1 MVMSQLSSPIKKKT
15 DAALLTS
22 VSQAKNWVQE
32 LPLTNMGEVT
42 RVLYQS
48 LVALNQH
55 PLPPAARIDITEVL
69 LPYVN
74 IALEN
79 LDRHFSTRSFPLPER
94 SQKVFDLKQAL
105 QLELAG
111 SYQLAALD
119 MLTRGGDSQKRLTV
133 AIGRAI
139 RYMGRTLVNSYGV
152 YVKCKPN
159 IWHDVHHLYLLA
171 CENKI
176 EDKTIPKSS
185 DGKADNFTIESYYKL
200 FNLVA
205 LGVPNSLRQGEI
217 DRLEKFFASV
227 VNTVAILDDVD
238 NISGD
243 YAHIALL
250 NSDEP
255 AALMPA
261 SEVLNSPTSRIF
273 DIAKIESILKDFI
286 EMTAESSFGLHE
298 DQPMLNRGLANR
310 LLSRLTSSSSRKNK
324 RFERNDVAGVV
335 MRLSDVFS
343 IVAASGMTEES
354 NEEKSNAEDE
364 LYEKMSFGEAAS
376 SPWVDIDIE
385 TSLEDSDVEIQPW
398 HIDNS
403 SAKGY
408 GFRQKI
414 IEPSSARV
422 GEVLALRDPS
432 DQSDNWQIAVIR
444 WMDFYRDKGLC
455 FGAEL
460 LSPRAVSISIKAIMN
475 REATQRLPINGLL
488 LPKIEAVREAP
499 SLLLPGHMLLV
510 EDMLMIDIGGR
521 EEKIQLISI
530 DECLGSFAYCEYI
543 VIDKE
548 EDEAEEPESDFSGVW
563 DFI

>member
-1 MVMSQLSSPIKKKT
+1 MSLLSSPAKKKT
-15 DAALLTS
+15 DAVLLTS
-22 VSQAKNWVQE
+22 VSQAKNWVQD

-55 PLPPAARIDITEVL
+55 PLAPAVRIEITEVL

-139 RYMGRTLVNSYGV
+139 RYMGRTLVNSYGI
-152 YVKCKPN
+152 YVKSKPN
-159 IWHDVHHLYLLA
+159 IWHDIHHLYLLA
-171 CENKI
+171 CENLVHQKP
-176 EDKTIPKSS
+176 IPESL
-185 DGKADNFTIESYYKL
+185 DGRSEPFTIESYYKL

-227 VNTVAILDDVD
+227 INTVDILDDVD
-238 NISGD
+238 SIKGD

-273 DIAKIESILKDFI
+273 DVSKIEDVLKDFI
-286 EMTAESSFGLHE
+286 QMTSNSSFGLHE

-324 RFERNDVAGVV
+324 RFDRDDVAGVV

-343 IVAASGMTEES
+343 VVAVSGATEES
-354 NEEKSNAEDE
+354 VDETTNAEDE
-364 LYEKMSFGEAAS
+364 LYEKLSYGEAAS
-376 SPWVDIDIE
+376 SPWVEIDIE
-385 TSLEDSDVEIQPW
+385 TSLEDTDIEIQPW
-398 HIDNS
+398 YIDNS

-408 GFRQKI
+408 CFRQKV

-422 GEVLALRDPS
+422 GEVLALRDPA

-460 LSPRAVSISIKAIMN
+460 LSPRAVSISISAIIN
-475 REATQRLPINGLL
+475 REVPQRLPINGLM
-488 LPKIEAVREAP
+488 LPKIEAIRDEP
-499 SLLLPGHMLLV
+499 SLLLPGHMLLI
-510 EDMLMIDIGGR
+510 EDILKINIGNR
-521 EEKIQLISI
+521 EEQVQLIAI
-530 DECLGSFAYCEYI
+530 DECLGSFAYCQYVVLDQKDNEP
-543 VIDKE
+543 DE
-548 EDEAEEPESDFSGVW
+548 EESDFSDVW

>member
-1 MVMSQLSSPIKKKT
+1 MSLLSSPAKKKT
-15 DAALLTS
+15 DAVLLTS
-22 VSQAKNWVQE
+22 VSQAKNWVQD

-55 PLPPAARIDITEVL
+55 PLAPAVRIEITEVL

-139 RYMGRTLVNSYGV
+139 RYMGRTLVNSYGI
-152 YVKCKPN
+152 YVKSKPN
-159 IWHDVHHLYLLA
+159 IWHDIHHLYLLA
-171 CENKI
+171 CENLVHQKP
-176 EDKTIPKSS
+176 IPESL
-185 DGKADNFTIESYYKL
+185 DGRSEPFTIESYYKL
-200 FNLVA
+200 INLVA

-227 VNTVAILDDVD
+227 INTVDILDDVD
-238 NISGD
+238 SIKGD

-273 DIAKIESILKDFI
+273 DVSKIEDVLKDFI
-286 EMTAESSFGLHE
+286 QMTSNSSFGLHE

-324 RFERNDVAGVV
+324 RFDRDDVAGVV

-343 IVAASGMTEES
+343 VVAVSGATEES
-354 NEEKSNAEDE
+354 VEETSNAEDE
-364 LYEKMSFGEAAS
+364 LYEKLSYGEAAS
-376 SPWVDIDIE
+376 SPWVEIDIE
-385 TSLEDSDVEIQPW
+385 TSLEDTDIEIQPW
-398 HIDNS
+398 YIDNS

-408 GFRQKI
+408 CFRQKV

-422 GEVLALRDPS
+422 GEVLALRDPA

-460 LSPRAVSISIKAIMN
+460 LSPRAVSISISAIIN
-475 REATQRLPINGLL
+475 REVPQRLPINGLM
-488 LPKIEAVREAP
+488 LPKIEAIRDEP
-499 SLLLPGHMLLV
+499 SLLLPGHMLLI
-510 EDMLMIDIGGR
+510 EDILKINIGDR
-521 EEKIQLISI
+521 EEQVQLIAI
-530 DECLGSFAYCEYI
+530 DECLGSFAYCQYVVLDQKDNEP
-543 VIDKE
+543 DE
-548 EDEAEEPESDFSGVW
+548 EESDFSDVW

>member
-1 MVMSQLSSPIKKKT
+1 MSLLSSPAKKKT
-15 DAALLTS
+15 DAVLLTS
-22 VSQAKNWVQE
+22 VSQAKNWVQD

-55 PLPPAARIDITEVL
+55 PLTPAVRIEITEVL

-111 SYQLAALD
+111 SYQLASLD

-139 RYMGRTLVNSYGV
+139 RYMGRTLVNSYGI

-159 IWHDVHHLYLLA
+159 IWHDIHHLYLLA
-171 CENKI
+171 CENLVHQKP
-176 EDKTIPKSS
+176 IPESV
-185 DGKADNFTIESYYKL
+185 DGRSEPFTIESYYKL

-227 VNTVAILDDVD
+227 INTVDILDDVD
-238 NISGD
+238 SIKGD

-273 DIAKIESILKDFI
+273 DVSKIEDILKDFI
-286 EMTAESSFGLHE
+286 QMTTNSSFGLHE

-324 RFERNDVAGVV
+324 RFDRDDVAGVV

-343 IVAASGMTEES
+343 VVAVSGVTEES
-354 NEEKSNAEDE
+354 VEQTSNAEDD
-364 LYEKMSFGEAAS
+364 LYEKLSYGEGAS

-385 TSLEDSDVEIQPW
+385 TSLEDTDIEIQPW
-398 HIDNS
+398 YIDNS

-408 GFRQKI
+408 CLRQKV

-460 LSPRAVSISIKAIMN
+460 LSPRAISISISDIIN
-475 REATQRLPINGLL
+475 REVPQRLPINGLMYL
-488 LPKIEAVREAP
+488 KLKRSEMAHHYFYQAIC
-499 SLLLPGHMLLV
+499 
-510 EDMLMIDIGGR
+510 
-521 EEKIQLISI
+521 
-530 DECLGSFAYCEYI
+530 CL
-543 VIDKE
+543 
-548 EDEAEEPESDFSGVW
+548 
-563 DFI
+563 

>member
-1 MVMSQLSSPIKKKT
+1 MSQLSSPSKKKT

-22 VSQAKNWVQE
+22 VSQAKSWVQD

-48 LVALNQH
+48 LIALNQH
-55 PLPPAARIDITEVL
+55 PLPPAVRIEITEVL

-94 SQKVFDLKQAL
+94 SQKVFDLKQVL

-139 RYMGRTLVNSYGV
+139 RCMGRTLVNSYGI
-152 YVKCKPN
+152 YVKTKPN

-171 CENKI
+171 CENMIQHKP
-176 EDKTIPKSS
+176 IPKSV
-185 DGKADNFTIESYYKL
+185 DGKSEPFTIEAYYKL

-227 VNTVAILDDVD
+227 VNTVQILDDVD
-238 NISGD
+238 SITGD

-273 DIAKIESILKDFI
+273 DISKIEDILKDFI
-286 EMTAESSFGLHE
+286 KITANSSFGLHE
-298 DQPMLNRGLANR
+298 DQPMLNRDLAER

-324 RFERNDVAGVV
+324 RFDRDDVAGLV
-335 MRLSDVFS
+335 MRLNDVFS
-343 IVAASGMTEES
+343 VVAASGMTEDS
-354 NEEKSNAEDE
+354 EEETTNAEDD
-364 LYEKMSFGEAAS
+364 LYEKLSYGEAAS

-385 TSLEDSDVEIQPW
+385 SSLEDADVEIQPW
-398 HIDNS
+398 YIDNS

-408 GFRQKI
+408 GFRQKV

-422 GEVLALRDPS
+422 GEVLAIRDPQDES
-432 DQSDNWQIAVIR
+432 EKWQVAVIR

-460 LSPRAVSISIKAIMN
+460 LSPKAVSVSIKAIVN
-475 REATQRLPINGLL
+475 REVPQRLPINGLML
-488 LPKIEAVREAP
+488 TKIEAIREAP
-499 SLLLPGHMLLV
+499 SLLLPGHMLSV
-510 EDMLMIDIGGR
+510 EDVLMIDIGSR
-521 EEKIQLISI
+521 EQKVQLIAI
-530 DECLGSFAYCEYI
+530 DECMGSFAYCEYI
-543 VIDKE
+543 VLDL
-548 EDEAEEPESDFSGVW
+548 DEIETDEPESDFSGVW

>member
-1 MVMSQLSSPIKKKT
+1 MSLLSSPAKKKT
-15 DAALLTS
+15 DAVLLTS
-22 VSQAKNWVQE
+22 VSQAKNWVQD

-55 PLPPAARIDITEVL
+55 PLTPAVRIEITEVL

-111 SYQLAALD
+111 SYQLASLD

-139 RYMGRTLVNSYGV
+139 RYMGRTLVNSYGI

-159 IWHDVHHLYLLA
+159 IWHDIHHLYLLA
-171 CENKI
+171 CENLVHQKP
-176 EDKTIPKSS
+176 IPESV
-185 DGKADNFTIESYYKL
+185 DGRSEPFTIESYYKL

-227 VNTVAILDDVD
+227 INTVDILDDVD
-238 NISGD
+238 SIKGD

-273 DIAKIESILKDFI
+273 DVSKIEDILKDFI
-286 EMTAESSFGLHE
+286 QMTTNSSFGLHE

-324 RFERNDVAGVV
+324 RFDRDDVAGVV

-343 IVAASGMTEES
+343 VVAVSGVTEES
-354 NEEKSNAEDE
+354 VVQTSNAEDD
-364 LYEKMSFGEAAS
+364 LYEKLSYGEGAS
-376 SPWVDIDIE
+376 SPWVEIDIE
-385 TSLEDSDVEIQPW
+385 TSLEDTDIEIQPW
-398 HIDNS
+398 YIDNS

-408 GFRQKI
+408 CLRQKV

-460 LSPRAVSISIKAIMN
+460 LSPRAISISISDIIN
-475 REATQRLPINGLL
+475 REVPQRLPINGLM
-488 LPKIEAVREAP
+488 LPKIEAIRDGP

-510 EDMLMIDIGGR
+510 EDILKIHIGDR
-521 EEKIQLISI
+521 EEKVQLIAI
-530 DECLGSFAYCEYI
+530 DECLGSFAYCQYI
-543 VIDKE
+543 VLDQKE
-548 EDEAEEPESDFSGVW
+548 NEPEVQESDFNDVW

>member
-1 MVMSQLSSPIKKKT
+1 MIQLSSPAKKKM
-15 DAALLTS
+15 DAILLTS
-22 VSQAKNWVQE
+22 LSQAKNWVQG
-32 LPLTNMGEVT
+32 LSLTNMGEVT

-55 PLPPAARIDITEVL
+55 PLAPAVRIEITEVL

-79 LDRHFSTRSFPLPER
+79 LDRHFSIRSFPLLKR

-119 MLTRGGDSQKRLTV
+119 MLTRGGDSQKRLTI
-133 AIGRAI
+133 AIGRAV
-139 RYMGRTLVNSYGV
+139 RYMGRTLLNSYGI

-171 CENKI
+171 CENRVQKNP
-176 EDKTIPKSS
+176 IPKSL
-185 DGKADNFTIESYYKL
+185 DGKSDPFTIESYYKL

-205 LGVPNSLRQGEI
+205 LGIPNSLRQGEI

-227 VNTVAILDDVD
+227 VNSVEILNDVD
-238 NISGD
+238 SISGD

-273 DIAKIESILKDFI
+273 DISKIEAILKDFI
-286 EMTAESSFGLHE
+286 QNTTSSNFGLHE

-310 LLSRLTSSSSRKNK
+310 LLSRLTFSSSRKNK
-324 RFERNDVAGVV
+324 RFDRDDAAGVV

-343 IVAASGMTEES
+343 VVAASGVTEEDD
-354 NEEKSNAEDE
+354 EQKANAEDD
-364 LYEKMSFGEAAS
+364 LYEKLSSGEAAS

-385 TSLEDSDVEIQPW
+385 SSLEDVDIEIQPW
-398 HIDNS
+398 CIENS

-408 GFRQKI
+408 CLRQKV
-414 IEPSSARV
+414 IEPSAARV
-422 GEVLALRDPS
+422 GEVLALRDPH
-432 DQSDNWQIAVIR
+432 DESDNWQIAVIR
-444 WMDFYRDKGLC
+444 WMDFYHDRGLC

-460 LSPRAVSISIKAIMN
+460 LSPRAASISIKAIMN
-475 REATQRLPINGLL
+475 RDAPQRLPINGLL
-488 LPKIEAVREAP
+488 LPKIEAIRDAP
-499 SLLLPGHMLLV
+499 SLLLPGHMLVV
-510 EDMLMIDIGGR
+510 EDILMIDIGSR
-521 EEKIQLISI
+521 EERVQLIAI
-530 DECLGSFAYCEYI
+530 DECLGSFAYCDYI
-543 VIDKE
+543 VLDQKE
-548 EDEAEEPESDFSGVW
+548 QEVEDAETDFSSVW

>member
-1 MVMSQLSSPIKKKT
+1 MSLLSSPAKKKT
-15 DAALLTS
+15 DAVLLTS
-22 VSQAKNWVQE
+22 VSQAKNWVQD

-55 PLPPAARIDITEVL
+55 PLAPAVRIEITEVL

-139 RYMGRTLVNSYGV
+139 RYMGRTLVNSYGI

-159 IWHDVHHLYLLA
+159 IWHDIHHLYLLA
-171 CENKI
+171 CENLVHQKP
-176 EDKTIPKSS
+176 IPESL
-185 DGKADNFTIESYYKL
+185 DGRSEPFTIEAYYKL

-227 VNTVAILDDVD
+227 INTVDILDDVD
-238 NISGD
+238 SIKGD

-273 DIAKIESILKDFI
+273 DVSKIEDILKDFI
-286 EMTAESSFGLHE
+286 QMTTNSSFGLHE

-324 RFERNDVAGVV
+324 RFDRDDVAGVV

-343 IVAASGMTEES
+343 VVAVSGVVEETV
-354 NEEKSNAEDE
+354 EETSNAEDD
-364 LYEKMSFGEAAS
+364 LYEKLSYGEGAS

-385 TSLEDSDVEIQPW
+385 TSLEDTDVEIQPW
-398 HIDNS
+398 YIDNS

-408 GFRQKI
+408 CFRQKV

-460 LSPRAVSISIKAIMN
+460 LSPRAISISISAIVN
-475 REATQRLPINGLL
+475 REVPQRLPINGLM
-488 LPKIEAVREAP
+488 LPKIEAIRDAP

-510 EDMLMIDIGGR
+510 EDILEIHIGNR
-521 EEKIQLISI
+521 EEQVQLIAI
-530 DECLGSFAYCEYI
+530 DECLGSFAYCQYI
-543 VIDKE
+543 VLDQKE
-548 EDEAEEPESDFSGVW
+548 NQPEEQESDFSDVW

>member
-1 MVMSQLSSPIKKKT
+1 MSLLSSPAKKKT
-15 DAALLTS
+15 DAVLLTS
-22 VSQAKNWVQE
+22 VSQAKNWVQD

-55 PLPPAARIDITEVL
+55 PLAPAVRIEITEVL

-139 RYMGRTLVNSYGV
+139 RYMGRTLVNSYGI
-152 YVKCKPN
+152 YVKSKPN
-159 IWHDVHHLYLLA
+159 IWHDIHHLYLLA
-171 CENKI
+171 CENLVHQKP
-176 EDKTIPKSS
+176 IPESL
-185 DGKADNFTIESYYKL
+185 DGRSEPFTIESYYKL

-227 VNTVAILDDVD
+227 INTVDILDDVD
-238 NISGD
+238 SIKGD

-273 DIAKIESILKDFI
+273 DVSKIEDVLKDFI
-286 EMTAESSFGLHE
+286 QMTSNSSFGLHE

-324 RFERNDVAGVV
+324 RFDRDDVAGVV

-343 IVAASGMTEES
+343 VVAVSGATEES
-354 NEEKSNAEDE
+354 VEETTNAEDE
-364 LYEKMSFGEAAS
+364 LYEKLSYGEAAS
-376 SPWVDIDIE
+376 SPWVEIDIE
-385 TSLEDSDVEIQPW
+385 TSLEDTDIEIQPW
-398 HIDNS
+398 YIDNS

-408 GFRQKI
+408 CFRQKV

-422 GEVLALRDPS
+422 GEVLALRDPA

-460 LSPRAVSISIKAIMN
+460 LSPRAVSISISAIIN
-475 REATQRLPINGLL
+475 REVPQRLPINGLM
-488 LPKIEAVREAP
+488 LPKIEAIRDAP
-499 SLLLPGHMLLV
+499 SLLLPGHMLLI
-510 EDMLMIDIGGR
+510 EDILKINIGDR
-521 EEKIQLISI
+521 EEQVQLIAI
-530 DECLGSFAYCEYI
+530 DECLGSFAYCQYVVLDQKDNEP
-543 VIDKE
+543 DE
-548 EDEAEEPESDFSGVW
+548 EESDFSDVW

>member
-1 MVMSQLSSPIKKKT
+1 MSLLSSPVQQKT
-15 DAALLTS
+15 DAVLLTS
-22 VSQAKNWVQE
+22 TSQAKNWVQD

-55 PLPPAARIDITEVL
+55 PLAPAVRIEITEVL

-79 LDRHFSTRSFPLPER
+79 LDRHFSTRSFPLPGR

-119 MLTRGGDSQKRLTV
+119 MLTRGGDSQKRLTI

-139 RYMGRTLVNSYGV
+139 RYMGRALVNSYGI

-159 IWHDVHHLYLLA
+159 IWHDIHHLYLLA
-171 CENKI
+171 CENLVQK
-176 EDKTIPKSS
+176 KSIPASA
-185 DGKADNFTIESYYKL
+185 DGKSDNFTIEAYYKL

-205 LGVPNSLRQGEI
+205 LGVPNSLRQGEV
-217 DRLEKFFASV
+217 DRLEKFFS
-227 VNTVAILDDVD
+227 TVINKVDILDDVD
-238 NISGD
+238 NIKGD

-261 SEVLNSPTSRIF
+261 SEILSSPTSRIF
-273 DIAKIESILKDFI
+273 DISTVEAVLRKFI
-286 EMTAESSFGLHE
+286 DTKSDSVFDLQ
-298 DQPMLNRGLANR
+298 DDRFILNRGLANR
-310 LLSRLTSSSSRKNK
+310 LLTRLTVSSSRKNK
-324 RFERNDVAGVV
+324 RFDRDDVAGVV
-335 MRLSDVFS
+335 MRLNDVFS
-343 IVAASGMTEES
+343 VVAASGITDEEV
-354 NEEKSNAEDE
+354 EDISNAEDD
-364 LYEKMSFGEAAS
+364 LYEKLSYGEAAS
-376 SPWVDIDIE
+376 SPWVELDIE
-385 TSLEDSDVEIQPW
+385 TSLEDADVEIQPW
-398 HIDNS
+398 HIENS

-408 GFRQKI
+408 CFRQKV

-422 GEVLALRDPS
+422 GEVIAVRDPA
-432 DQSDNWQIAVIR
+432 DQSDHWQIGVIR

-455 FGAEL
+455 FGTEL
-460 LSPRAVSISIKAIMN
+460 LSSKAISISINAIAN
-475 REATQRLPINGLL
+475 RDVPQRLPINGLM
-488 LPKIEAVREAP
+488 LPKIEGERNNA
-499 SLLLPGHMLLV
+499 SLLLPGHMFMLEDILKIEIGEKV
-510 EDMLMIDIGGR
+510 ENV
-521 EEKIQLISI
+521 QLIGI
-530 DECLGSFAYCEYI
+530 DECLGSFAYCQYI
-543 VIDKE
+543 VIDQ
-548 EDEAEEPESDFSGVW
+548 DDDQSRTDDNDFSDVW

>member
-1 MVMSQLSSPIKKKT
+1 MSQLSSPTKKKT

-55 PLPPAARIDITEVL
+55 PLPPAIRIEIIEVL

-119 MLTRGGDSQKRLTV
+119 MLTRGGDSPKRLTL

-171 CENKI
+171 CENKVQ
-176 EDKTIPKSS
+176 DKAIPKSS
-185 DGKADNFTIESYYKL
+185 DGKAEPFTIESYYKL

-205 LGVPNSLRQGEI
+205 LGIPNSLRQGEI
-217 DRLEKFFASV
+217 DRLEKFFASL
-227 VNTVAILDDVD
+227 VNTVNILDDVD
-238 NISGD
+238 SIQGD

-255 AALMPA
+255 AALMPV

-273 DIAKIESILKDFI
+273 DIAKVEAVLKDFI
-286 EMTAESSFGLHE
+286 VMTANSSFGLHE

-310 LLSRLTSSSSRKNK
+310 LLSRMTSSSSRKNK
-324 RFERNDVAGVV
+324 RFDRDEVAGVV
-335 MRLSDVFS
+335 MRLNDVFS
-343 IVAASGMTEES
+343 VVAASAINDHVEEQVQ
-354 NEEKSNAEDE
+354 AEDD
-364 LYEKMSFGEAAS
+364 LYEKLSYGEPAS
-376 SPWVDIDIE
+376 SPWVDIEVE

-398 HIDNS
+398 YIDNS
-403 SAKGY
+403 STKGY
-408 GFRQKI
+408 GLRQKVI
-414 IEPSSARV
+414 QPSSARV
-422 GEVLALRDPS
+422 GEVLALRDPA
-432 DQSDNWQIAVIR
+432 DQSESWQIAVIR

-460 LSPRAVSISIKAIMN
+460 LSPSAVSISIKAITN
-475 REATQRLPINGLL
+475 RKAPQRLPINGLL
-488 LPKIEAVREAP
+488 LPIIETVRDKP

-510 EDMLMIDIGGR
+510 EDILMMDIGAR
-521 EEKIQLISI
+521 EEKIQLIAI
-530 DECLGSFAYCEYI
+530 DECLGSFAYCDYI
-543 VIDKE
+543 VLDQE
-548 EDEAEEPESDFSGVW
+548 EDEAESPDNDFSGIW

>member
-1 MVMSQLSSPIKKKT
+1 MSLLSSPVQQKT
-15 DAALLTS
+15 DAVLLTS
-22 VSQAKNWVQE
+22 VSQAKNWVQD

-55 PLPPAARIDITEVL
+55 PLPPAVRIEITEVL

-79 LDRHFSTRSFPLPER
+79 LDRHFSTRSFPLPGR

-139 RYMGRTLVNSYGV
+139 RYMGRTLVNSYGI
-152 YVKCKPN
+152 YVKSKPN
-159 IWHDVHHLYLLA
+159 VWHDIHHLYLLA
-171 CENKI
+171 CENLVQK
-176 EDKTIPKSS
+176 KPIPGSA
-185 DGKADNFTIESYYKL
+185 DGKNENFTIEAYYKL

-217 DRLEKFFASV
+217 DRLEKFFSSV
-227 VNTVAILDDVD
+227 INTVDILDDAD
-238 NISGD
+238 SITGD

-273 DIAKIESILKDFI
+273 DISKIEDVLSGFI
-286 EMTAESSFGLHE
+286 DATSESSFGLHE
-298 DQPMLNRGLANR
+298 DQPMLNSGLANR

-324 RFERNDVAGVV
+324 RFERDEVAGVV

-343 IVAASGMTEES
+343 VVAASGVTEETV
-354 NEEKSNAEDE
+354 EETSNAEDD
-364 LYEKMSFGEAAS
+364 LYEKLSYGEAAS
-376 SPWVDIDIE
+376 SPWVDLDIE
-385 TSLEDSDVEIQPW
+385 TSLEDADVEIQPW
-398 HIDNS
+398 HIENS
-403 SAKGY
+403 SSKGY
-408 GFRQKI
+408 CFRQKV

-422 GEVLALRDPS
+422 GEVLALRDPADRS
-432 DQSDNWQIAVIR
+432 DHWQIAVIR
-444 WMDFYRDKGLC
+444 WMDFYRDRGLC

-460 LSPRAVSISIKAIMN
+460 LASKALSISVNAISN
-475 REATQRLPINGLL
+475 REVPQRLPINGLM
-488 LPKIEAVREAP
+488 LPKIDGERESP
-499 SLLLPGHMLLV
+499 SLLLPGHMFIL
-510 EDMLMIDIGGR
+510 EDILKIEISNR
-521 EEKIQLISI
+521 EENVQLIGI

-543 VIDKE
+543 VLDQKDSSLD
-548 EDEAEEPESDFSGVW
+548 EDENDFNDVW

>member
-1 MVMSQLSSPIKKKT
+1 MSLLSSPAKKKT
-15 DAALLTS
+15 DAVLLTS
-22 VSQAKNWVQE
+22 VSQAKNWVQD

-55 PLPPAARIDITEVL
+55 PLAPAVRIEITEVL

-139 RYMGRTLVNSYGV
+139 RYMGRTLVNSYGI
-152 YVKCKPN
+152 YVKSKPN
-159 IWHDVHHLYLLA
+159 IWHDIHHLYLLA
-171 CENKI
+171 CENLVHQKP
-176 EDKTIPKSS
+176 IPESL
-185 DGKADNFTIESYYKL
+185 DGRSEPFTIESYYKL

-227 VNTVAILDDVD
+227 INTVDILDDVD
-238 NISGD
+238 SIKGD

-273 DIAKIESILKDFI
+273 DVSKIEDVLKDFI
-286 EMTAESSFGLHE
+286 QMTSNSSFGLHE

-324 RFERNDVAGVV
+324 RFDRDDVAGVV

-343 IVAASGMTEES
+343 VVAVSGATEES
-354 NEEKSNAEDE
+354 VEETTNAEDE
-364 LYEKMSFGEAAS
+364 LYEKLSYGEAAS
-376 SPWVDIDIE
+376 SPWVEIDIE
-385 TSLEDSDVEIQPW
+385 TSLEDTDIEIQPW
-398 HIDNS
+398 YIDNS

-408 GFRQKI
+408 CFRQKV

-422 GEVLALRDPS
+422 GEVLALRDPA

-460 LSPRAVSISIKAIMN
+460 LSPRAVSISISAIIN
-475 REATQRLPINGLL
+475 REVPQRLPINGLM
-488 LPKIEAVREAP
+488 LPKIEAIRDEP
-499 SLLLPGHMLLV
+499 SLLLPGHMLLI
-510 EDMLMIDIGGR
+510 EDILKINIGDR
-521 EEKIQLISI
+521 EEQVQLIAI
-530 DECLGSFAYCEYI
+530 DECLGSFAYCQYVVLDQKDNEP
-543 VIDKE
+543 DE
-548 EDEAEEPESDFSGVW
+548 EESDFSDVW

>member
-1 MVMSQLSSPIKKKT
+1 MSLLSSPVKNKT
-15 DAALLTS
+15 DAVLLTS
-22 VSQAKNWVQE
+22 VSQAKNWVQD

-55 PLPPAARIDITEVL
+55 PLAPAVRIEITEVL

-139 RYMGRTLVNSYGV
+139 RYMGRTLVNSYGI
-152 YVKCKPN
+152 YVKSKPN
-159 IWHDVHHLYLLA
+159 IWHDIHHLYLLA
-171 CENKI
+171 CENLVHQKP
-176 EDKTIPKSS
+176 IPESA
-185 DGKADNFTIESYYKL
+185 DGRSEPFTIEAYYKL

-227 VNTVAILDDVD
+227 INTVDILDDVD
-238 NISGD
+238 SIKGD

-273 DIAKIESILKDFI
+273 DVSKIEDILKDFI
-286 EMTAESSFGLHE
+286 KMTANSSFGLHE

-324 RFERNDVAGVV
+324 RFDRDDVAGVV

-343 IVAASGMTEES
+343 VVAVSGTTEES
-354 NEEKSNAEDE
+354 IEETSSAEDD
-364 LYEKMSFGEAAS
+364 LYEKLSYGEAAS

-385 TSLEDSDVEIQPW
+385 TSLEDADIEIQPW
-398 HIDNS
+398 YIDNS

-408 GFRQKI
+408 CFRQKV

-460 LSPRAVSISIKAIMN
+460 LSPRAISISISAILN
-475 REATQRLPINGLL
+475 REVPQRLPINGLM
-488 LPKIEAVREAP
+488 LPKIEAIRDAP

-510 EDMLMIDIGGR
+510 EDILKINIGNR
-521 EEKIQLISI
+521 EEQVQLIAI
-530 DECLGSFAYCEYI
+530 DECLGSFAYCQYI
-543 VIDKE
+543 VLDQKE
-548 EDEAEEPESDFSGVW
+548 SEPEEQESDFSDVW

>member
-1 MVMSQLSSPIKKKT
+1 MSLLSSPAKKKT
-15 DAALLTS
+15 DAVLLTS
-22 VSQAKNWVQE
+22 VSQAKNWVQD

-55 PLPPAARIDITEVL
+55 PLAPAVRIEITEVL

-139 RYMGRTLVNSYGV
+139 RYMGRTLVNSYGI
-152 YVKCKPN
+152 YVKSKPN
-159 IWHDVHHLYLLA
+159 IWHDIHHLYLLA
-171 CENKI
+171 CENLVHQKP
-176 EDKTIPKSS
+176 IPESL
-185 DGKADNFTIESYYKL
+185 DGRSEPFTIESYYKL

-227 VNTVAILDDVD
+227 INTVDILDDVD
-238 NISGD
+238 SIKGD

-273 DIAKIESILKDFI
+273 DVSKIEDVLKDFI
-286 EMTAESSFGLHE
+286 QMTSNSSFGLHE

-324 RFERNDVAGVV
+324 RFDRDDVAGVV

-343 IVAASGMTEES
+343 VVAVSGATEES
-354 NEEKSNAEDE
+354 VEETTNAEDE
-364 LYEKMSFGEAAS
+364 LYEKLSYGEAAS
-376 SPWVDIDIE
+376 SPWVEIDIE
-385 TSLEDSDVEIQPW
+385 TSLEDTDIEIQPW
-398 HIDNS
+398 YIDNS

-408 GFRQKI
+408 CFRQKV

-422 GEVLALRDPS
+422 GEVLALRDPA

-460 LSPRAVSISIKAIMN
+460 LSPRAVSISISAIIN
-475 REATQRLPINGLL
+475 REVPQRLPINGLM
-488 LPKIEAVREAP
+488 LPKIEAIRDEP
-499 SLLLPGHMLLV
+499 SLLLPGHMLLI
-510 EDMLMIDIGGR
+510 EDILKINIGNR
-521 EEKIQLISI
+521 EEQVQLIAI
-530 DECLGSFAYCEYI
+530 DECLGSFAYCQYVVLDQKDNEP
-543 VIDKE
+543 DE
-548 EDEAEEPESDFSGVW
+548 EESDFSDVW